1 MVNKKYQ
8 CPNHCKVNHP
18 HNVYFSS
25 ETGGIVIDEDRLGK
39 RIKEKKKK
47 EEKDYG
53 CIKRNK
59 TKAWT
64 NVLSYS

>member
-25 ETGGIVIDEDRLGK
+25 ETGGIVIDKDRLGK

-47 EEKDYG
+47 
-53 CIKRNK
+53 
-59 TKAWT
+59 
-64 NVLSYS
+64 